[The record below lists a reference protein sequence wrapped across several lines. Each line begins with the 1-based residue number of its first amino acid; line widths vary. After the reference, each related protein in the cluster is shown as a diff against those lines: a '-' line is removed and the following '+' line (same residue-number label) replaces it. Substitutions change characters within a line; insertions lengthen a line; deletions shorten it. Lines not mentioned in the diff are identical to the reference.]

1 MTQDYRRTAKRYRH
15 TSTAAS
21 ILAVLTTGLGFV
33 VMFTNLWAGLFILG
47 CATVLVLVSLC
58 VRSEAV
64 QVGRLAASQSRM
76 TAWNRRAS

>member
-1 MTQDYRRTAKRYRH
+1 MSQDFRRSAKRYRH
-15 TSTAAS
+15 TATLTT
-21 ILAVLTTGLGFV
+21 ILAGITTGLSFA

-76 TAWNRRAS
+76 TAWNRRA

>member
-1 MTQDYRRTAKRYRH
+1 
-15 TSTAAS
+15 
-21 ILAVLTTGLGFV
+21 
-33 VMFTNLWAGLFILG
+33 MFTNLWAGLFILG
-47 CATVLVLVSLC
+47 CATVLVLVSLA